1 MDSPYSDLD
10 RPPLSAR
17 SLTRALITPNS
28 FWTRLDVR
36 AETGSTNA
44 EALEAAR
51 SGEPEGLVVVAEQQF
66 AGRGRRDRQW
76 VSPPRA
82 GLTLSV
88 LLRPG
93 RPDREREWRTMSPAM
108 FGWLPLLAGVALREA
123 VERISEVE
131 ASLKWPNDLLVND
144 R

>member
-1 MDSPYSDLD
+1 MVSPYSDLD

-17 SLTRALITPNS
+17 SLSQALIRPRS
-28 FWTRLDVR
+28 LWTRLEVR

-44 EALEAAR
+44 DVSEAALR
-51 SGEPEGLVVVAEQQF
+51 GEPEGLIVVAERQV

-93 RPDREREWRTMSPAM
+93 RPREEDGWPAAPVGM
-108 FGWLPLLAGVALREA
+108 FGWLPLLAGVAL
-123 VERISEVE
+123 
-131 ASLKWPNDLLVND
+131 
-144 R
+144 